1 MALWAGQAVALVHK
15 TQPAADIVR
24 DIAHEAKAILREL
37 AVAPW

>member
-24 DIAHEAKAILREL
+24 DIAAEATAILRQL
-37 AVAPW
+37 AMAPL